1 MVLHSEIK
9 TSVGVGLITPVF
21 SSSVCPDNTTC
32 YGSLCKWG
40 EKQCCVSCVIG
51 SQRWWDSTSA
61 SLYNLYLFWFVMNTE
76 WREGRERGE
85 HLTSAPLSRGEELL
99 SGLQRHQRVQTNT
112 RSHTH
117 LLKEILPSV
126 DSPLGGSWS
135 RKEKKKNKNKFNP
148 LRFENPVKL

>member
-1 MVLHSEIK
+1 
-9 TSVGVGLITPVF
+9 
-21 SSSVCPDNTTC
+21 
-32 YGSLCKWG
+32 
-40 EKQCCVSCVIG
+40 
-51 SQRWWDSTSA
+51 
-61 SLYNLYLFWFVMNTE
+61 MNTE
-76 WREGRERGE
+76 WRERRERGE

-135 RKEKKKNKNKFNP
+135 RKEKKRIKINLIHSDLKIQSNSNTS
-148 LRFENPVKL
+148 KLLTDYLVFGDTCFFGCCTWHARPHCSFTIMIK